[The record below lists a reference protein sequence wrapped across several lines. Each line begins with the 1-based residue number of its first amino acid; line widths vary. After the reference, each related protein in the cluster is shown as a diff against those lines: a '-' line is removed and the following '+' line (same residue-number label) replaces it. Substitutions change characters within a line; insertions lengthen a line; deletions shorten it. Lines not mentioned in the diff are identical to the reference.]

1 MRKENPNP
9 SPFSKGDPQLTELAQ
24 RVGAVEKGEADILNS
39 LFGATTPVEEKKQE
53 KVPAKRGSLKA
64 EDDDYQ
70 FIKKLS
76 ALRGVKQ
83 YDLITDMVRVYTE
96 TLTEGE
102 KAVLKEFIK

>member
-9 SPFSKGDPQLTELAQ
+9 TPFSKGDPQLTGLAQ
-24 RVGAVEKGEADILNS
+24 KVGAVENGEADILNS

-76 ALRGVKQ
+76 SLRGVKQ
-83 YDLITDMVRVYTE
+83 YDLISDMVQHYSE
-96 TLTEGE
+96 TLTDME
-102 KAVLKEFIK
+102 KMVLKEFIK

>member
-9 SPFSKGDPQLTELAQ
+9 APFSKGDPQLTGLAQ
-24 RVGAVEKGEADILNS
+24 KVDEADFLES
-39 LFGATTPVEEKKQE
+39 LFEANKPKEEEKQE

-76 ALRGVKQ
+76 SLRGVKQ
-83 YDLITDMVRVYTE
+83 YDLISDMVHHYSE
-96 TLTEGE
+96 TLTDME
-102 KAVLKEFIK
+102 KMVLKEFIK